1 MQWEQGNRDKN
12 ISLVDKIYDDINL
25 LEIVRE
31 KTIYKKKINI
41 EKKKRKCISRRYY
54 FTRNRVI
61 NRHISIDSK
70 LSKRTFVAM
79 FIILFI
85 IPFTIYWAIFH
96 GNQRE
101 NYYMTS
107 LIIVIETMIPFFMVF
122 EDRDPQAREL
132 VIIAVLAAIAVAG
145 RGAFFMIP
153 QFKPVVAIVIIA
165 GVCFGGEA
173 GFLVGAVSGLVSNFF
188 FGQGPWTPW
197 QMFAFGIIGF
207 IAGIL
212 FKKGMLK
219 KKKISLCIY
228 GCISTFFIYGFLL
241 DTASILMFS
250 EKNITKSGA
259 ISVYIS
265 GIPFNI
271 IHAVSTIFFLFVL
284 SKTMIEKL
292 DRIKIKYGLI
302 EP

>member
-1 MQWEQGNRDKN
+1 MQWEQRSNATN
-12 ISLVDKIYDDINL
+12 ISLVDNLCDNINSI
-25 LEIVRE
+25 EE
-31 KTIYKKKINI
+31 KKKKIYI
-41 EKKKRKCISRRYY
+41 KKEKKEKIKKRSRRYY
-54 FTRNRVI
+54 FARNRVAK
-61 NRHISIDSK
+61 RTLAKDSK

-79 FIILFI
+79 LIILLA
-85 IPFTIYWAIFH
+85 IPFTIYLAVFH

-101 NYYMTS
+101 NYYATS

-132 VIIAVLAAIAVAG
+132 VVISVLAAIAVAG
-145 RGAFFMIP
+145 RGAFFMLP
-153 QFKPVVAIVIIA
+153 QFKPVAAIVIIA

-173 GFLVGAVSGLVSNFF
+173 GFLVGAVSGIVSNFF

-197 QMFAFGIIGF
+197 QMFGFGIIGF
-207 IAGIL
+207 IAGLL

-219 KKKISLCIY
+219 KKKLSLCIY
-228 GCISTFFIYGFLL
+228 GGISTFLIYGFLL
-241 DTASILMFS
+241 DTASIFMFS
-250 EKNITKSGA
+250 EKNITKAGA

-265 GIPFNI
+265 GIPFNMVHGI
-271 IHAVSTIFFLFVL
+271 STIFFLFIL
-284 SKTMIEKL
+284 SKPMIEKL

>member
-1 MQWEQGNRDKN
+1 
-12 ISLVDKIYDDINL
+12 
-25 LEIVRE
+25 
-31 KTIYKKKINI
+31 
-41 EKKKRKCISRRYY
+41 
-54 FTRNRVI
+54 
-61 NRHISIDSK
+61 
-70 LSKRTFVAM
+70 
-79 FIILFI
+79 
-85 IPFTIYWAIFH
+85 
-96 GNQRE
+96 
-101 NYYMTS
+101 
-107 LIIVIETMIPFFMVF
+107 MVF

-145 RGAFFMIP
+145 RGAFFMLP
-153 QFKPVVAIVIIA
+153 QFKPVAAIVIIA

-207 IAGIL
+207 IAGVL

-219 KKKISLCIY
+219 KKKIFLCIY
-228 GCISTFFIYGFLL
+228 GGISTFFIYGFLL

-250 EKNITKSGA
+250 EKNITKAGA
-259 ISVYIS
+259 ISVYMS
-265 GIPFNI
+265 GIPFNMV
-271 IHAVSTIFFLFVL
+271 HAISTIFFLFVL
-284 SKTMIEKL
+284 SKSMIEKL

>member
-1 MQWEQGNRDKN
+1 MQWEQGSSATN
-12 ISLVDKIYDDINL
+12 ISLVDELYDDINSQ
-25 LEIVRE
+25 EVIRE
-31 KTIYKKKINI
+31 KYIYEKVIDI
-41 EKKKRKCISRRYY
+41 EKKRKKSKSYY
-54 FTRNRVI
+54 FVKNRVTK
-61 NRHISIDSK
+61 RSISTDSK

-79 FIILFI
+79 FIILLV
-85 IPFTIYWAIFH
+85 IPFTIYWSVFH
-96 GNQRE
+96 SNQRE

-107 LIIVIETMIPFFMVF
+107 LIIVVETMIPFFMVF

-145 RGAFFMIP
+145 RGAFFMLP
-153 QFKPVVAIVIIA
+153 QFKPVAAIVIIA

-207 IAGIL
+207 IAGVL

-228 GCISTFFIYGFLL
+228 GGISTFFIYGFLL

-250 EKNITKSGA
+250 EKNITKAGA
-259 ISVYIS
+259 ISVYMS
-265 GIPFNI
+265 GIPFNMV
-271 IHAVSTIFFLFVL
+271 HAISTIFFLFVL
-284 SKTMIEKL
+284 SKSMIEKL

>member
-1 MQWEQGNRDKN
+1 MQWEQGSNARN
-12 ISLVDKIYDDINL
+12 ISLVDNICENINSI
-25 LEIVRE
+25 EE
-31 KTIYKKKINI
+31 KKKKIYI
-41 EKKKRKCISRRYY
+41 KEEKKEKRKKRSRRYY
-54 FTRNRVI
+54 FARNRVAK
-61 NRHISIDSK
+61 RTLAKDYK

-79 FIILFI
+79 FIILLA
-85 IPFTIYWAIFH
+85 IPFTIYWAVFH

-101 NYYMTS
+101 NYYITS
-107 LIIVIETMIPFFMVF
+107 LVIVVETMIPFFMVF

-132 VIIAVLAAIAVAG
+132 VVISVLAAIAVAG
-145 RGAFFMIP
+145 RGAFFMLP

-207 IAGIL
+207 IAGVL

-219 KKKISLCIY
+219 KKKLSLCIY
-228 GCISTFFIYGFLL
+228 GGISTFLIYGFLL
-241 DTASILMFS
+241 DTASIIMFS
-250 EKNITKSGA
+250 EKNITKAGA

-265 GIPFNI
+265 GIPFNMV
-271 IHAVSTIFFLFVL
+271 HAISTIFFLFVL
-284 SKTMIEKL
+284 SKPMIEKL
-292 DRIKIKYGLI
+292 DRIKVKYGLI

>member
-1 MQWEQGNRDKN
+1 MQWEQGSNATN
-12 ISLVDKIYDDINL
+12 ISLVDNLCDNINSI
-25 LEIVRE
+25 EE
-31 KTIYKKKINI
+31 KKKKIYI
-41 EKKKRKCISRRYY
+41 KEEKKEKIKKRSRRYY
-54 FTRNRVI
+54 FARNRVAK
-61 NRHISIDSK
+61 RTLAKDSK

-79 FIILFI
+79 FIILLA
-85 IPFTIYWAIFH
+85 IPFTIYLAVFH

-101 NYYMTS
+101 NYYATS

-132 VIIAVLAAIAVAG
+132 VVISVLAAIAVAG
-145 RGAFFMIP
+145 RGAFFMLP
-153 QFKPVVAIVIIA
+153 QFKPVAAIVIIA

-173 GFLVGAVSGLVSNFF
+173 GFLVGAVSGIVSNFF

-197 QMFAFGIIGF
+197 QMFGFGIIGF
-207 IAGIL
+207 IAGLL

-219 KKKISLCIY
+219 KKKLSLCIY
-228 GCISTFFIYGFLL
+228 GGISTFLIYGFLL
-241 DTASILMFS
+241 DTASIFMFS
-250 EKNITKSGA
+250 EKNVTKAGA

-271 IHAVSTIFFLFVL
+271 VHGISTIFFLFIL
-284 SKTMIEKL
+284 SKPMIEKL
-292 DRIKIKYGLI
+292 DRIKVKYGLI

>member
-1 MQWEQGNRDKN
+1 MQWEQGSNATN
-12 ISLVDKIYDDINL
+12 ISLVDNLCDNINSIEEKNKKIYIK
-25 LEIVRE
+25 E
-31 KTIYKKKINI
+31 
-41 EKKKRKCISRRYY
+41 EKKEKIKKRSRRYY
-54 FTRNRVI
+54 FARNRVAK
-61 NRHISIDSK
+61 RTLAKDSK

-79 FIILFI
+79 FIILLA
-85 IPFTIYWAIFH
+85 IPFTIYLAVFH

-101 NYYMTS
+101 NYYATS

-132 VIIAVLAAIAVAG
+132 VVISVLAAIAVAG
-145 RGAFFMIP
+145 RGAFFMLP
-153 QFKPVVAIVIIA
+153 QFKPVAAIVIIA

-173 GFLVGAVSGLVSNFF
+173 GFLVGAVSGIVSNFF

-197 QMFAFGIIGF
+197 QMFGFGIIGF
-207 IAGIL
+207 IAGLL

-219 KKKISLCIY
+219 KKKLSLCIY
-228 GCISTFFIYGFLL
+228 GGISTFFIYGFLL
-241 DTASILMFS
+241 DTASIFMFS
-250 EKNITKSGA
+250 EKNITKAGA

-271 IHAVSTIFFLFVL
+271 VHGISTIFFLFIL
-284 SKTMIEKL
+284 SKPMIEKL
-292 DRIKIKYGLI
+292 DRIKVKYGLI

>member
-1 MQWEQGNRDKN
+1 MQWEQGSNATN
-12 ISLVDKIYDDINL
+12 ISLVDNLCDNINSI
-25 LEIVRE
+25 EE
-31 KTIYKKKINI
+31 KKKKIYI
-41 EKKKRKCISRRYY
+41 KEEKKEKIKKRSRRYY
-54 FTRNRVI
+54 FARNRVAK
-61 NRHISIDSK
+61 RTLAKDSK

-79 FIILFI
+79 FIILLA
-85 IPFTIYWAIFH
+85 IPFTIYLAVFH

-101 NYYMTS
+101 NYYATS

-132 VIIAVLAAIAVAG
+132 VVISVLAAIAVAG
-145 RGAFFMIP
+145 RGAFFMLP
-153 QFKPVVAIVIIA
+153 QFKPVAAIVIIA

-173 GFLVGAVSGLVSNFF
+173 GFLVGAVSGIVSNFF

-197 QMFAFGIIGF
+197 QMFGFGIIGF
-207 IAGIL
+207 IAGLL

-219 KKKISLCIY
+219 KKKLSLCIY
-228 GCISTFFIYGFLL
+228 GGISTFLIYGFLL
-241 DTASILMFS
+241 DTASIFMFS
-250 EKNITKSGA
+250 EKNITKAGA

-271 IHAVSTIFFLFVL
+271 VHGISTIFFLFIL
-284 SKTMIEKL
+284 SKPMIEKL
-292 DRIKIKYGLI
+292 DRIKVKYGLI

>member
-1 MQWEQGNRDKN
+1 MQWEQGSNATN
-12 ISLVDKIYDDINL
+12 ISLVDNLCDNINSI
-25 LEIVRE
+25 EE
-31 KTIYKKKINI
+31 KKKKIYI
-41 EKKKRKCISRRYY
+41 KEEKKEKIKKRSRRYY
-54 FTRNRVI
+54 FARNRVAK
-61 NRHISIDSK
+61 RTLAKDSK

-79 FIILFI
+79 FIILLA
-85 IPFTIYWAIFH
+85 IPFTIYLAVFH

-101 NYYMTS
+101 NYYATS

-132 VIIAVLAAIAVAG
+132 VVISVLAAIAVAG
-145 RGAFFMIP
+145 RGVFFMLP
-153 QFKPVVAIVIIA
+153 QFKPVAAIVIIA

-173 GFLVGAVSGLVSNFF
+173 GFLVGAVSGIVSNFF

-197 QMFAFGIIGF
+197 QMFGFGIIGF
-207 IAGIL
+207 IAGLL

-219 KKKISLCIY
+219 KKKLSLCIY
-228 GCISTFFIYGFLL
+228 GGISTFFIYGFLL
-241 DTASILMFS
+241 DTASIFMFS
-250 EKNITKSGA
+250 EKNITKAGA

-271 IHAVSTIFFLFVL
+271 VHGISTVFFLFIL
-284 SKTMIEKL
+284 SKPMIEKL
-292 DRIKIKYGLI
+292 DRIKVKYGLI

>member
-1 MQWEQGNRDKN
+1 MQWEQGSNATN
-12 ISLVDKIYDDINL
+12 ISLVDNLCENINSI
-25 LEIVRE
+25 EE
-31 KTIYKKKINI
+31 KKKKIYI
-41 EKKKRKCISRRYY
+41 KEEKKEKRKKRNRRYY
-54 FTRNRVI
+54 FARNRVVK
-61 NRHISIDSK
+61 RSLAKDYK

-79 FIILFI
+79 FIILLA
-85 IPFTIYWAIFH
+85 IPFTIYWAVFH

-101 NYYMTS
+101 NYYATS
-107 LIIVIETMIPFFMVF
+107 LVIVVETMIPFFMVF

-132 VIIAVLAAIAVAG
+132 VVISVLAAIAVAG
-145 RGAFFMIP
+145 RGAFFMLP
-153 QFKPVVAIVIIA
+153 QFKPVAAIVIIA

-197 QMFAFGIIGF
+197 QMFGFGIIGF
-207 IAGIL
+207 IAGVL

-219 KKKISLCIY
+219 KKKLSLCIY
-228 GCISTFFIYGFLL
+228 GGISTFLIYGFLL

-250 EKNITKSGA
+250 EKNITKAGA

-265 GIPFNI
+265 GIPFNMV
-271 IHAVSTIFFLFVL
+271 HAISTIFFLFIL
-284 SKTMIEKL
+284 SKPMIEKL
-292 DRIKIKYGLI
+292 DRIKVKYGLI

>member
-1 MQWEQGNRDKN
+1 MQWEQGSSATN
-12 ISLVDKIYDDINL
+12 ISLVDELYDDINSQ
-25 LEIVRE
+25 EVIRE
-31 KTIYKKKINI
+31 KYIYEKVIDI
-41 EKKKRKCISRRYY
+41 EKKRKKSKSYY
-54 FTRNRVI
+54 FVKNRVTK
-61 NRHISIDSK
+61 RSISTDSK

-79 FIILFI
+79 FIILLV
-85 IPFTIYWAIFH
+85 IPFTIYWSVFH
-96 GNQRE
+96 SNQRE
-101 NYYMTS
+101 NYYITS
-107 LIIVIETMIPFFMVF
+107 LIIVVETMIPFFMVF

-145 RGAFFMIP
+145 RGAFFMLP
-153 QFKPVVAIVIIA
+153 QFKPVAAIVIIA

-207 IAGIL
+207 IAGVL

-228 GCISTFFIYGFLL
+228 GGISTFFIYGFLL

-250 EKNITKSGA
+250 EKNITKAGA
-259 ISVYIS
+259 ISVYMS
-265 GIPFNI
+265 GIPFNMV
-271 IHAVSTIFFLFVL
+271 HAISTIFFLFVL
-284 SKTMIEKL
+284 SKSMIEKL

>member
-1 MQWEQGNRDKN
+1 MQREQGISSTNT
-12 ISLVDKIYDDINL
+12 SLVDELYYDTNS
-25 LEIVRE
+25 LEVAKE
-31 KTIYKKKINI
+31 KTIYKKVINI
-41 EKKKRKCISRRYY
+41 EEKRRKSRRYY
-54 FTRNRVI
+54 FMRNRVT
-61 NRHISIDSK
+61 NRHILTDSK

-79 FIILFI
+79 FIILLA
-85 IPFTIYWAIFH
+85 IPFTIYWAVFH

-145 RGAFFMIP
+145 RGAFFMLP
-153 QFKPVVAIVIIA
+153 QFKPVAAIVIIT

-207 IAGIL
+207 IAGVL

-228 GCISTFFIYGFLL
+228 GGISTFLIYGFLL

-250 EKNITKSGA
+250 EKNITKAGV

-265 GIPFNI
+265 GVPFNI
-271 IHAVSTIFFLFVL
+271 VHAISTIFFLFVL
-284 SKTMIEKL
+284 SKPMIEKL

>member
-1 MQWEQGNRDKN
+1 MQWEQGSNATN
-12 ISLVDKIYDDINL
+12 ISLVDNLCDNINSI
-25 LEIVRE
+25 EE
-31 KTIYKKKINI
+31 KKKKIYI
-41 EKKKRKCISRRYY
+41 KEEKKEKIKKRSRRYY
-54 FTRNRVI
+54 FARNRVAK
-61 NRHISIDSK
+61 RTLAKDSK

-79 FIILFI
+79 FIILLA
-85 IPFTIYWAIFH
+85 IPFTIYLAVFH

-101 NYYMTS
+101 NYYATS

-132 VIIAVLAAIAVAG
+132 VVISVLAAIAVAG
-145 RGAFFMIP
+145 RVAFFMLP
-153 QFKPVVAIVIIA
+153 QFKPVAAIVIIA

-173 GFLVGAVSGLVSNFF
+173 GFLVGAVSGIVSNFF

-197 QMFAFGIIGF
+197 QMFGFGIIGF
-207 IAGIL
+207 IAGLL

-219 KKKISLCIY
+219 KKKLSLCIY
-228 GCISTFFIYGFLL
+228 GGISTFFIYGFLL
-241 DTASILMFS
+241 DTASIFMFS
-250 EKNITKSGA
+250 EKNITKAGA

-271 IHAVSTIFFLFVL
+271 VHGISTVFFLFIL
-284 SKTMIEKL
+284 SKPMIEKL
-292 DRIKIKYGLI
+292 DRIKVKYGLI

>member
-1 MQWEQGNRDKN
+1 MQWEQGSNATN
-12 ISLVDKIYDDINL
+12 ISLVDNLCDNINSI
-25 LEIVRE
+25 EE
-31 KTIYKKKINI
+31 KKKKIYI
-41 EKKKRKCISRRYY
+41 KEEKKDKRKKRSRRYY
-54 FTRNRVI
+54 FARNRVAK
-61 NRHISIDSK
+61 RTLGKDSK

-79 FIILFI
+79 FIILLV
-85 IPFTIYWAIFH
+85 IPFTIYLAVFH
-96 GNQRE
+96 GDQRE
-101 NYYMTS
+101 NYYATS

-132 VIIAVLAAIAVAG
+132 VVISVLAAIAVAG
-145 RGAFFMIP
+145 RGAFFMLP
-153 QFKPVVAIVIIA
+153 QFKPVAAIVIIA

-173 GFLVGAVSGLVSNFF
+173 GFLVGAVSGIVSNFF

-207 IAGIL
+207 IAGLL

-219 KKKISLCIY
+219 KKKLSLCIY
-228 GCISTFFIYGFLL
+228 GGISTFFIYGFLL
-241 DTASILMFS
+241 DTASIFMFS
-250 EKNITKSGA
+250 EKNITKAGA

-271 IHAVSTIFFLFVL
+271 VHGISTIFFLFIL
-284 SKTMIEKL
+284 SKPMIEKL
-292 DRIKIKYGLI
+292 DRIKVKYGLI

>member
-1 MQWEQGNRDKN
+1 MQWEQGSSATN
-12 ISLVDKIYDDINL
+12 ISLVDELYDDINSQ
-25 LEIVRE
+25 EVIRE
-31 KTIYKKKINI
+31 KNIYEKVIDI
-41 EKKKRKCISRRYY
+41 EKKRKKSKSYY
-54 FTRNRVI
+54 FVKNRVTK
-61 NRHISIDSK
+61 RSISTDSK

-79 FIILFI
+79 FIILLV
-85 IPFTIYWAIFH
+85 IPFTMYWSVFH
-96 GNQRE
+96 SNQRE
-101 NYYMTS
+101 HYYITS
-107 LIIVIETMIPFFMVF
+107 LIIVVETMIPFFMVF

-145 RGAFFMIP
+145 RGAFFMLP
-153 QFKPVVAIVIIA
+153 QFKPVVAIVIIT

-207 IAGIL
+207 IAGVL

-219 KKKISLCIY
+219 KKKISLYIY
-228 GCISTFFIYGFLL
+228 GGISTFLIYGFLL

-250 EKNITKSGA
+250 EKNITKAGA

-265 GIPFNI
+265 GVPFNMV
-271 IHAVSTIFFLFVL
+271 HAISTIFFLFVL
-284 SKTMIEKL
+284 SKPMIEKL

>member
-1 MQWEQGNRDKN
+1 MQWEQGSNATN
-12 ISLVDKIYDDINL
+12 ISLVDNLCDNINSI
-25 LEIVRE
+25 EE
-31 KTIYKKKINI
+31 KKKKIYI
-41 EKKKRKCISRRYY
+41 KEEKKEKIKKRSRRYY
-54 FTRNRVI
+54 FARNRVAK
-61 NRHISIDSK
+61 RTLAKDSK

-79 FIILFI
+79 FIILLA
-85 IPFTIYWAIFH
+85 IPFTIYLAVFH

-101 NYYMTS
+101 NYYATS

-132 VIIAVLAAIAVAG
+132 VVISVLAAIAVAG
-145 RGAFFMIP
+145 RGAFFMLP
-153 QFKPVVAIVIIA
+153 QFKPVAAIVIIA

-173 GFLVGAVSGLVSNFF
+173 GFLVGAVSGIVSNFF

-197 QMFAFGIIGF
+197 QMFGFGIIGF
-207 IAGIL
+207 IAGLL

-219 KKKISLCIY
+219 KKKLSLCIY
-228 GCISTFFIYGFLL
+228 GGISTFFIYGFLL
-241 DTASILMFS
+241 DTASIFMFS
-250 EKNITKSGA
+250 EKNITKAGA

-271 IHAVSTIFFLFVL
+271 VHGISTVIFLFIL
-284 SKTMIEKL
+284 SKPMIEKL
-292 DRIKIKYGLI
+292 DRIKVKYGLI

>member
-1 MQWEQGNRDKN
+1 MQWEQGSNATN
-12 ISLVDKIYDDINL
+12 ISLVDNLCDNINSI
-25 LEIVRE
+25 EE
-31 KTIYKKKINI
+31 KKKKIYI
-41 EKKKRKCISRRYY
+41 KEEKKEKIKKKSRRYY
-54 FTRNRVI
+54 FARNRVAK
-61 NRHISIDSK
+61 RTLAKDSK

-79 FIILFI
+79 LIILLA
-85 IPFTIYWAIFH
+85 IPFTIYLAVFH

-101 NYYMTS
+101 NYYATS

-132 VIIAVLAAIAVAG
+132 VVISVLAAIAVAG
-145 RGAFFMIP
+145 RGAFFMLP
-153 QFKPVVAIVIIA
+153 QFKPVAAIVIIA

-173 GFLVGAVSGLVSNFF
+173 GFLVGAVSGIVSNFF

-197 QMFAFGIIGF
+197 QMFGFGIIGF
-207 IAGIL
+207 IAGLL

-219 KKKISLCIY
+219 KKKLSLCIY
-228 GCISTFFIYGFLL
+228 GGISTFLIYGFLL
-241 DTASILMFS
+241 DTASIFMFS
-250 EKNITKSGA
+250 EKNITKAGA

-271 IHAVSTIFFLFVL
+271 VHGISTIFFLFIL
-284 SKTMIEKL
+284 SKPMIEKL
-292 DRIKIKYGLI
+292 DRIKVKYGLI